1 MGVCELRV
9 GFGCSLSVGVGVL
22 GGGCWGVGGMGCG
35 GDVWMLILLGGFLG
49 WSFIRGVRGGG
60 VRVEGFW

>member
-1 MGVCELRV
+1 ML
-9 GFGCSLSVGVGVL
+9 GCWVL
-22 GGGCWGVGGMGCG
+22 GGGCLGVGGMGCG